1 MSEWRIYQGVGEPH
15 DGIDRLPAP
24 PPWRDFG
31 DETDPVVPFD
41 RTPTAQGRLRLPK
54 AAAYQADD
62 STIEAVNTAL
72 YVRRPLL
79 VTGDPGVGKSTLAD
93 AVASELKLGSVLRW
107 PVNSKTTLRDGLYRY
122 DSLGRLEE
130 AGLARNRAAGFAAD
144 RTNALAGNRT
154 AATAQR
160 LARQARPAKPR
171 PTDLG
176 RYVSLGPLG
185 TALAP
190 YALPRVL
197 LIDEIDKSDIDLPN
211 DLLDVFEEG
220 GFEIPELARAADT
233 HETVMIRPSGGGP
246 DIRVHRG
253 MVRCR
258 AFPLVILTSN
268 GEREFP
274 PAFLRRCIR
283 LHLPSLSEDEP
294 RLRAIVRAHLPGA
307 DDQAEEIIRLFM
319 ERAATGEL
327 ATDQLL
333 NAVYL
338 MSRTVQGGAPD
349 PGGIA
354 RLVLQHLNVTAPAE

>member
-1 MSEWRIYQGVGEPH
+1 MSEWRIYRGTGEPH

-31 DETDPVVPFD
+31 NAGDAVTPFD
-41 RTPTAQGRLRLPK
+41 REAPSQGRRRLPR
-54 AAAYQADD
+54 AAAYQAGEGIID
-62 STIEAVNTAL
+62 AVNTAL
-72 YVRRPLL
+72 YLRRPLL

-93 AVASELKLGSVLRW
+93 AVANELRLGTVLRW

-130 AGLARNRAAGFAAD
+130 AGVD
-144 RTNALAGNRT
+144 RHRM
-154 AATAQR
+154 
-160 LARQARPAKPR
+160 RQGGQPRPA
-171 PTDLG
+171 DLG

-197 LIDEIDKSDIDLPN
+197 LIDEVDKSDIDLPN

-233 HETVMIRPSGGGP
+233 HETVSIRTADAGQ
-246 DIRVHRG
+246 DVTVCRG

-258 AFPLVILTSN
+258 AFPFVVLTSN

-274 PAFLRRCIR
+274 PRSC
-283 LHLPSLSEDEP
+283 
-294 RLRAIVRAHLPGA
+294 
-307 DDQAEEIIRLFM
+307 
-319 ERAATGEL
+319 
-327 ATDQLL
+327 
-333 NAVYL
+333 
-338 MSRTVQGGAPD
+338 GGASASNCQLSPTTRRACGLSCAPIS
-349 PGGIA
+349 PGP
-354 RLVLQHLNVTAPAE
+354 TAWRKGSSSCSWSGLPPVNSPPTSCSTRCT

>member
-1 MSEWRIYQGVGEPH
+1 LSEWRIYQGIGEPH
-15 DGIDRLPAP
+15 DGIDRLPDP

-31 DETDPVVPFD
+31 NAEDEVTPFD
-41 RTPTAQGRLRLPK
+41 REVPVQGRRRLPR
-54 AAAYQADD
+54 AAAYQAD
-62 STIEAVNTAL
+62 TNMVEAVNTAL
-72 YVRRPLL
+72 YLRRPLL

-93 AVASELKLGSVLRW
+93 AVAGELKLGTVLRW

-130 AGLARNRAAGFAAD
+130 AGVNRHQTQPGAQPQAAG
-144 RTNALAGNRT
+144 
-154 AATAQR
+154 
-160 LARQARPAKPR
+160 P
-171 PTDLG
+171 G

-190 YALPRVL
+190 YRLPRVL

-233 HETVMIRPSGGGP
+233 HEEVKIRPAGGGEQVTV
-246 DIRVHRG
+246 RRG

-258 AFPLVILTSN
+258 AFPFVVMTSN

-274 PAFLRRCIR
+274 PAFLRRCVR
-283 LHLPSLSEDEP
+283 LPLPAVTDDET
-294 RLRAIVRAHLPGA
+294 RLRAIVRAHLPEA
-307 DDQAEEIIRLFM
+307 DGQAEEIIALFM
-319 ERAATGEL
+319 ERATTGEL

-338 MSRTVQGGAPD
+338 MSRTVREGAPD
-349 PGGIA
+349 QDGIA
-354 RLVLQHLNVTAPAE
+354 RLVLQHLNTTASVE

>member
-1 MSEWRIYQGVGEPH
+1 MNEWRIYQGSDEPH
-15 DGIDRLPAP
+15 DGIGRLPPP

-31 DETDPVVPFD
+31 AGRDEVTPFD
-41 RTPTAQGRLRLPK
+41 RDSPGRGRQRLPLG
-54 AAAYQADD
+54 AAYRADD
-62 STIEAVNTAL
+62 GTVEAVNTAL
-72 YVRRPLL
+72 YLRRPLL

-93 AVASELKLGSVLRW
+93 AVARELRLGTVLRW
-107 PVNSKTTLRDGLYRY
+107 SINSRTTLRDGLYRY

-130 AGLARNRAAGFAAD
+130 AGVARHSAPADEVPERA
-144 RTNALAGNRT
+144 
-154 AATAQR
+154 
-160 LARQARPAKPR
+160 
-171 PTDLG
+171 DLG

-220 GFEIPELARAADT
+220 GFDIPELARAAD
-233 HETVMIRPSGGGP
+233 HQETVRVRPADGGAP
-246 DIRVHRG
+246 VTVVRG
-253 MVRCR
+253 TVQCR

-274 PAFLRRCIR
+274 PAFLRRCVR
-283 LHLPSLSEDEP
+283 LQLPSAVEDED

-307 DDQAEEIIRLFM
+307 DEDADAVISAFM
-319 ERAATGEL
+319 AHASTGEL

-338 MSRTVQGGAPD
+338 MTRTSPEGAPGLD
-349 PGGIA
+349 RLV
-354 RLVLQHLNVTAPAE
+354 RLVLQHLNATAPAGT